1 MTVGFRLVSAMAP
14 AEQDVDAIAL
24 QEDGLICADGRPLTG
39 ELARS
44 AGVFGG
50 GPLLA
55 AVQKARLFKDSKHFV
70 DMPLKEDPEIV
81 LAEFERLEKKTEKE
95 VLRSFVEKYFE
106 DVGSDLDPWSPSDF
120 QESPPFLAHV
130 EEKRKAWAKALNGLW
145 ATLGRKSKAHSQQ
158 RCSSLPLR
166 NPTIVPGGR
175 FLETYYWDTFWVI
188 RGLLVCSMVE
198 TAKGVIGNLL
208 DLVKDFGFIPNGTR
222 VYYLDRSQPPLLTDM
237 AMAIFDVTG
246 DKEWLSQVLPLLI
259 KEYNFWM
266 SPESGQVVQLEIS
279 GEMRHFNVYH
289 SQRKGP
295 RPESYFEDLET
306 ARSARESGLEP
317 KSEEVFQGLC
327 AGAESGWDFS
337 TRWMDDS
344 DEKRLSE
351 ARLETIKT
359 HHIVPVDLNC
369 FLVRVEEGLA
379 RAHDLLAN
387 ESGAQ
392 KYRDAAAKRKKDIE
406 EVLWNDVTKCY
417 HDYRLDKGRFS
428 KVIALSNWAAPLW
441 AGLQGHEVEA
451 FLTSLHASGLLQTGG
466 AATTAVVTDGRTQWD
481 APNAWPPLQHMLI
494 EGLERLGSVAAKD
507 LAQEMTERWLQSCQ
521 MAWEKS
527 GFMYE
532 KYNAS
537 KPGEGGGG
545 GEYEPQV
552 GFGWSN
558 GVALVLLAKHSGCQE
573 ETRRCTLS

>member
-1 MTVGFRLVSAMAP
+1 
-14 AEQDVDAIAL
+14 
-24 QEDGLICADGRPLTG
+24 
-39 ELARS
+39 
-44 AGVFGG
+44 
-50 GPLLA
+50 
-55 AVQKARLFKDSKHFV
+55 
-70 DMPLKEDPEIV
+70 
-81 LAEFERLEKKTEKE
+81 
-95 VLRSFVEKYFE
+95 
-106 DVGSDLDPWSPSDF
+106 
-120 QESPPFLAHV
+120 
-130 EEKRKAWAKALNGLW
+130 
-145 ATLGRKSKAHSQQ
+145 
-158 RCSSLPLR
+158 
-166 NPTIVPGGR
+166 
-175 FLETYYWDTFWVI
+175 
-188 RGLLVCSMVE
+188 
-198 TAKGVIGNLL
+198 
-208 DLVKDFGFIPNGTR
+208 
-222 VYYLDRSQPPLLTDM
+222 M

-279 GEMRHFNVYH
+279 GEMRHFN
-289 SQRKGP
+289 
-295 RPESYFEDLET
+295 ESYFEDLET

-379 RAHDLLAN
+379 RAHDLSLDLIDHFT
-387 ESGAQ
+387 Q
-392 KYRDAAAKRKKDIE
+392 E

-466 AATTAVVTDGRTQWD
+466 AATTAVVTDGRTQMLGAGGQLMSAVWGDTVTLVGIVPRKRDIAIRWD

>member
-166 NPTIVPGGR
+166 NPTIVP
-175 FLETYYWDTFWVI
+175 
-188 RGLLVCSMVE
+188 
-198 TAKGVIGNLL
+198 
-208 DLVKDFGFIPNGTR
+208 
-222 VYYLDRSQPPLLTDM
+222 DM